1 MATSSDGAVGLLGRL
16 AQGLDMDRIGSSSTA
31 ASRERRSVK
40 RDRRQSRGT
49 TSNAKA
55 GSDSASAP
63 TGVPDQS
70 TGPFNVCVYASCYH
84 VTVEAHTM
92 TKKNAMARVTQ
103 VGVFLSSATRTATSS
118 ASGRSCRPTHVQN
131 GGENPRA
138 RANGGDLKKRGA
150 RGGLE
155 AIPRRETS

>member
-1 MATSSDGAVGLLGRL
+1 
-16 AQGLDMDRIGSSSTA
+16 MDRIGSSSTA

-92 TKKNAMARVTQ
+92 TKKMPWLVSRRWEYFCPPPPELQPPPPPAGPADPRMSKMEARIQELEQMV
-103 VGVFLSSATRTATSS
+103 ATSKKEAREEAWKRYLAEKRAELMVKMTPAGS
-118 ASGRSCRPTHVQN
+118 ESG
-131 GGENPRA
+131 
-138 RANGGDLKKRGA
+138 
-150 RGGLE
+150 
-155 AIPRRETS
+155 